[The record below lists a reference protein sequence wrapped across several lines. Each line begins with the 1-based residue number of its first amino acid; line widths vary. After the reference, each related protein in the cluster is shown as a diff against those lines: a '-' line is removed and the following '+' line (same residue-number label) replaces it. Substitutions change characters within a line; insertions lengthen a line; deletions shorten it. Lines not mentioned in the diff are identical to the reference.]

1 MFDTAEVSVPAPDLE
16 ALHLLGEQVRPLSA
30 AVERLLPVPEAVA
43 QLLPLGGLQRGTTV
57 ATAGAAA
64 TTLGLSLVG
73 PVTASGAWVAMVG
86 LPHVGLL
93 AAAEMGVDLER
104 VLLVAE
110 PDPSRWAS
118 VVGGLLDA
126 VDAVLV
132 RPPAPVSMSVQR
144 KIGARA
150 RERGSVLIQVGGSP
164 SLWAQAPDL
173 VLTAER
179 VLWQGLEVGHGH
191 LRARRVEVS
200 VVGRRGAGRR
210 RRAVLWLPGPD
221 GEIAVA
227 DRTTAD
233 LEETGGEVPTWREVG

>member
-1 MFDTAEVSVPAPDLE
+1 MAVPAPDLD
-16 ALHLLGEQVRPLSA
+16 ALRLLGDKVRPLSA
-30 AVERLLPVPEAVA
+30 AVERLLPVPDALA
-43 QLLPLGGLQRGTTV
+43 SLLPLGGLQRGTTV

-64 TTLGLSLVG
+64 TSLGLSLVG
-73 PVTASGAWVAMVG
+73 PVTASGAWIAVVG
-86 LPHVGLL
+86 LPQVGLL
-93 AAAEMGVDLER
+93 AAAELGVDLER

-110 PDPSRWAS
+110 PDPARWAS

-132 RPPAPVSMSVQR
+132 RPPGPVSMSVQR

-164 SLWAQAPDL
+164 DLWAQAPDL
-173 VLTAER
+173 VLSADKL
-179 VLWQGLEVGHGH
+179 LWQGLEVGHGH

-200 VVGRRGAGRR
+200 VTGRRGAGLR

-221 GEIAVA
+221 GEIAEVG
-227 DRTTAD
+227 RVPG
-233 LEETGGEVPTWREVG
+233 GGEKTETEAPVWQEVG